1 MKILIVGNPIAS
13 GGGVEAK
20 IRRLSARLEQRGHR
34 VESYLTRFAGDGRRY
49 IATAAA
55 AFDRIVVVGGDGTFN
70 EVLNGI
76 PGNIE
81 VPLLQLPTG
90 NANLL
95 ARDLCLPRTVAG
107 AAHLIEN
114 GRVIRADT
122 AVMNGLKFIMVAGA
136 GFDARVTEELKKIRK
151 SGVGNLSY
159 VMPIFR
165 VLRNLPNSPLRV
177 TVDRRHTA
185 VGTAILVCNVR
196 AYGGICEIAYN
207 AGIAT
212 GRLDIVVLPEE
223 GLWPLLKVVAMA
235 RISRVTRLHGV
246 RYLQGTAVRITG
258 GDPIPVQ
265 VDGDF
270 TGRYPD
276 IDISLK
282 PASLPL
288 VVSSDFEDGPDGRRK
303 QSVSPV

>member
-13 GGGVEAK
+13 RGGVESK
-20 IRRLSARLEQRGHR
+20 ISRLTAVLEHRGHR

-76 PGNIE
+76 PGDIE

-95 ARDLCLPRTVAG
+95 ARDLSLQRTVAG
-107 AAHLIEN
+107 AAHLLEH

-122 AVMNGLKFIMVAGA
+122 ADMNGVRFIMVAGV
-136 GFDARVTEELKKIRK
+136 GFDARVTEELKKVRK
-151 SGVGNLSY
+151 GRAGNLSY
-159 VMPIFR
+159 VIPIFR
-165 VLRNLPNSPLRV
+165 ALRSRSGSPLTV
-177 TVDRRHTA
+177 TVDREQTA
-185 VGTAILVCNVR
+185 AAAVLICNVR
-196 AYGGICEIAYN
+196 SYGGICEIAFD
-207 AGIAT
+207 AGIDT
-212 GRLDIVVLPEE
+212 RRLDIVVLPEE
-223 GLWPLLKVVAMA
+223 GLWPFAKVFAMA
-235 RISRVTRLHGV
+235 RISRVTRLQGV
-246 RYLQGTAVRITG
+246 RYFQGATVRITG
-258 GDPIPVQ
+258 NNPIPVQ

-270 TGRYPD
+270 AGRYPE
-276 IDISLK
+276 IDISLQ

-288 VVSSDFEDGPDGRRK
+288 VVP
-303 QSVSPV
+303 